1 MKKHNAQKID
11 DCRQSPTIAEIDL
24 LDTIRLIQSQFT
36 SDESPLMFY
45 DKLLSHLI
53 KTSQSAFGF
62 IGDILHT
69 DAGEPYFKM
78 RAVTNIAWN
87 RKSRKYFAEHS
98 PSGLDFFNLKNLF
111 GAVLTTGKSVLTND
125 PANDARCGGLP
136 LGHPFL
142 KSFLGLPLFHEGK
155 LIGMVGMANRK
166 GGYDESLAK
175 NLEPL
180 FTTFSTIIAAYWVAQ
195 KYKESEK
202 KYRGLLECAPDA
214 LVICNQDGKIV
225 LTNAQTSHMYGYSQ
239 EELIGE
245 SVEVLIPE
253 EDRAHQNEQL
263 IEYFLNPKACP
274 MEKTTDLYG
283 LRKDGSRFPIEF
295 SMGLVRTDSGVLLT
309 ASIRDVTERKRAE
322 EELIFF
328 RTALDCSADAVFL
341 IDRDRMRFIDMNAT
355 ACASVG
361 YSREELLTMGPGDIK
376 TNMTCDELALRFD
389 KVISSQQ
396 ETKGVIETIHRR
408 KDGSQFPVEILFQ
421 VLDSTADQP
430 ILIETVRDI
439 TDRKRAGRLK
449 DGHNE
454 IINQIYSGDSLLSVL
469 TLLCHIVEEQV
480 SEIRCSVM
488 LIDEDT
494 GRLQVVAAPSLSEKM
509 QCGLDSLQID
519 PCARTSPT
527 STDFRETVLADN
539 LTSDPLWQEFHDITL
554 GEGLWA
560 YWSQL
565 IISSEGKVLGAFF
578 MLCKEPRGP
587 LTDEATLLESS
598 AQMAGVAIE
607 RKQLEQKLRH
617 DALHDP
623 LTDLP
628 NRALFVKQLELAIQR
643 YKRNNDSS
651 FAVLFL
657 DLDRFKTIND
667 SLGHLTGDNLLVQT
681 AHRLQKAIRTS
692 DIVARLGGDEFAVL
706 AEQITDVNDVI
717 LIAERI
723 HEALRQ
729 PFDLEGEEVFTSTSI
744 GIAVSTAEHHSA
756 DDILSDADTAMYR
769 AKSQGNSRFELF
781 TSEMSL
787 NTKITLTLENQLR
800 RALNRHEY
808 RIFYQ
813 PIMSLTTMKIVGFEA
828 LLRWD
833 HPERGILPPS
843 EFLDV
848 AEKCGLMIPIGW
860 WVMQTACGQ
869 LREWQNQF
877 PTATALTLNVNF
889 SPKQI
894 IQPNVIEKTLRII
907 DETGIKAD
915 NLCLEIT
922 EHAAIEN
929 TAQTLAVLTKLHER
943 GVRLVIDD
951 FGTGYSSLSH
961 LQLFPYNSLKVDR
974 SFISGTDHHKRNS
987 HIVHTTIDLAH
998 NLGMTVVAEGVETK
1012 GQMARLIALKCDL
1025 VQGYFIAKPLPP
1037 DDVHTLLV
1045 DKLQTVRQEL
1055 MATVTP
1061 SKI

>member
-1 MKKHNAQKID
+1 MKKRND
-11 DCRQSPTIAEIDL
+11 DRTADRRQPPTIAEIDL

-36 SDESPLMFY
+36 SDEPPLMFY
-45 DKLLSHLI
+45 DKMLSHLI
-53 KTSQSAFGF
+53 KTSQSSYGF
-62 IGDILHT
+62 IGDILYT
-69 DAGEPYFKM
+69 DAGDPYFKM

-87 RKSRKYFAEHS
+87 QKSLEYFVEHS
-98 PSGLDFFNLKNLF
+98 PNGLDFFNLKNLF
-111 GAVLTTGKSVLTND
+111 GAVLTTGKYVLTND
-125 PANDARCGGLP
+125 TANDVRSGGLP
-136 LGHPFL
+136 LGHPL
-142 KSFLGLPLFHEGK
+142 IESFLGMPLFHDGK
-155 LIGMVGMANRK
+155 LIGMVGMANRR

-180 FTTFSTIIAAYWVAQ
+180 FTTFSTIIAAYWNAR

-214 LVICNQDGKIV
+214 LVICNQDGKII
-225 LTNAQTSHMYGYSQ
+225 LTNTQATSIFGYSQ

-245 SVEVLIPE
+245 PVEVLIPE
-253 EDRAHQNEQL
+253 DIRAIHKKKHVG
-263 IEYFLNPKACP
+263 YFSNPKVCP
-274 MEKTTDLYG
+274 MGKSADLYG
-283 LRKDGSRFPIEF
+283 LRKDGSQFPIEV
-295 SMGLVRTDSGVLLT
+295 SLGPLRTDSGVLVT

-322 EELIFF
+322 EEIILF

-341 IDRDRMRFIDMNAT
+341 IDRNKMRFIDMNAT

-376 TNMTCDELALRFD
+376 TNITCDELALRFD

-396 ETKGVIETIHRR
+396 EKKGVIETVHRR
-408 KDGSQFPVEILFQ
+408 KDGSDFPVEILFQ
-421 VLDSTADQP
+421 ALDSSTDKP
-430 ILIETVRDI
+430 ILIATARDI
-439 TDRKRAGRLK
+439 TDRKRAERLK
-449 DGHNE
+449 DGQNE
-454 IINQIYSGDSLLSVL
+454 IIHQIYSGNSLLSVL
-469 TLLCHIVEEQV
+469 TLLCQIVEEQV

-488 LIDEDT
+488 LIEEDT
-494 GRLQVVAAPSLSEKM
+494 GRLQVCAAPNLSEK
-509 QCGLDSLQID
+509 LQRALNNLEVK
-519 PCARTSPT
+519 PCAGTNFT
-527 STDFRETVLADN
+527 STDVRETVVMND
-539 LTSDPLWQEFHDITL
+539 LTSDPLWGDFHNLALAD
-554 GEGLWA
+554 GLRA
-560 YWSQL
+560 YWSQP
-565 IISSEGKVLGAFF
+565 IIESEGKVLGAFC
-578 MLCKEPRGP
+578 MLCEEPRGP

-643 YKRNNDSS
+643 YKRNNDYSI
-651 FAVLFL
+651 AVLFL

-681 AHRLQKAIRTS
+681 AQRLQKAIRET

-706 AEQITDVNDVI
+706 AENFTDVNDVI

-723 HEALRQ
+723 HEALQQ
-729 PFDLEGEEVFTSTSI
+729 PFNLEGEEVFTSTSI

-756 DDILSDADTAMYR
+756 DDILRDADTAMYR

-781 TSEMSL
+781 TSEMTTNS
-787 NTKITLTLENQLR
+787 KITLTLENQLR
-800 RALNRHEY
+800 QALNRQEF
-808 RIFYQ
+808 RVFYQ
-813 PIMSLTTMKIVGFEA
+813 PIISLTTMTIVGFEA
-828 LLRWD
+828 LLRWE
-833 HPERGILPPS
+833 HPERGIIPPS

-848 AEKCGLMIPIGW
+848 AEKCGLMIPVGW

-889 SPKQI
+889 SPRQI

-915 NLCLEIT
+915 NLYLEIT

-929 TAQTLAVLTKLHER
+929 TALTLAVLTKLHEQ

-961 LQLFPYNSLKVDR
+961 LQLFPFSSLKVDR
-974 SFISGTDHHKRNS
+974 SFISGTDQHKRNS

-1012 GQMARLIALKCDL
+1012 DQMARLIALGCDFM
-1025 VQGYFIAKPLPP
+1025 QGYFIAKPLPP
-1037 DDVHTLLV
+1037 DDVHTLLLNESQI
-1045 DKLQTVRQEL
+1045 DQHEL
-1055 MATVTP
+1055 MATATL
-1061 SKI
+1061 SNL

>member
-1 MKKHNAQKID
+1 
-11 DCRQSPTIAEIDL
+11 
-24 LDTIRLIQSQFT
+24 
-36 SDESPLMFY
+36 
-45 DKLLSHLI
+45 
-53 KTSQSAFGF
+53 
-62 IGDILHT
+62 DILYT

-87 RKSRKYFAEHS
+87 RESRKYFAENS

-125 PANDARCGGLP
+125 PANDARRGGMP

-142 KSFLGLPLFHEGK
+142 ESFLGLPLFHEGK

-195 KYKESEK
+195 KYKASEK

-225 LTNAQTSHMYGYSQ
+225 LTNAQTTHMFGYSH

-245 SVEVLIPE
+245 SVELLIPE
-253 EDRAHQNEQL
+253 EFRVHQNKQR
-263 IEYFLNPKACP
+263 IEYFANPKTCP
-274 MEKTTDLYG
+274 MGKSTDLYG

-295 SMGLVRTDSGVLLT
+295 SLGLLETGSGVLLT

-328 RTALDCSADAVFL
+328 RTALDCSADAIFL
-341 IDRDRMRFIDMNAT
+341 VDRDRMQFIDMNAT

-376 TNMTCDELALRFD
+376 TNMTSDELALRFD

-408 KDGSQFPVEILFQ
+408 KDGTEFPVEILFQ

-439 TDRKRAGRLK
+439 TDRKRAGRLR
-449 DGHNE
+449 DDQNE
-454 IINQIYSGDSLLSVL
+454 IINQIYSGNSLPSVL

-480 SEIRCSVM
+480 SEIRCSVL
-488 LIDEDT
+488 LIDEET
-494 GRLQVVAAPSLSEKM
+494 GRLQVVAAPSLSEKL
-509 QCGLDSLQID
+509 QCGLNSLQID
-519 PCARTSPT
+519 PCAGTNPASTS
-527 STDFRETVLADN
+527 FRETVIVNNCA
-539 LTSDPLWQEFHDITL
+539 SDSLWQEFHDLTL

-587 LTDEATLLESS
+587 LTDEVTLLESS

-607 RKQLEQKLRH
+607 RKQWEQKLRH

-628 NRALFVKQLELAIQR
+628 NRALFVKQLELTFQR
-643 YKRNNDSS
+643 YKRNYDSS
-651 FAVLFL
+651 YAVLFL
-657 DLDRFKTIND
+657 DLDRFKAIND
-667 SLGHLTGDNLLVQT
+667 SLGHLAGDNLLIQT
-681 AHRLQKAIRTS
+681 AQRLQKAIRKT

-706 AEQITDVNDVI
+706 AEYVSDVDEVI
-717 LIAERI
+717 QIAERI
-723 HEALRQ
+723 HDVLRQ
-729 PFDLEGEEVFTSTSI
+729 PFILESVEVFTSTSI
-744 GIAVSTAEHHSA
+744 GIAVSTPEHYIA
-756 DDILSDADTAMYR
+756 DDILRDADTAMYR

-781 TSEMSL
+781 TSEMSI

-800 RALNRHEY
+800 RALSRQEF

-828 LLRWD
+828 LLRWN
-833 HPERGILPPS
+833 HPERGILLPS
-843 EFLDV
+843 EFLNV

-860 WVMQTACGQ
+860 WVMQTACSQ

-877 PTATALTLNVNF
+877 PAATALTLNVNF
-889 SPKQI
+889 SPRQI

-907 DETGIKAD
+907 DETGIKAE

-929 TAQTLAVLTKLHER
+929 TALTLAVLTKLHER
-943 GVRLVIDD
+943 GVRLAIDD

-974 SFISGTDHHKRNS
+974 SFIRDTDQHKRNS
-987 HIVHTTIDLAH
+987 HIVQTTIDLAH

-1012 GQMARLIALKCDL
+1012 GQMARLIALGCDF
-1025 VQGYFIAKPLPP
+1025 VQGYFVAKPLSP

-1045 DKLQTVRQEL
+1045 EKSQTVRQIL
-1055 MATVTP
+1055 IANVTP
-1061 SKI
+1061 SKN